1 MIERTKSNLLTGEII
16 GAAIDVHKELDPGLL
31 ESVYEECLCIE
42 LENRKI
48 NFERQKGIDLQ
59 YKDVDIENKFI
70 LDLIVENEIIVELK
84 SVKRLDPIH
93 EAQLLSYLK
102 LADKKYGLLINFNV
116 QMLKQ
121 GIKRLAN

>member
-1 MIERTKSNLLTGEII
+1 MIERNENNLLTGEII
-16 GAAIDVHKELDPGLL
+16 GAAIDVHRELGPGLL

-42 LENRKI
+42 LEKRKI
-48 NFERQKGIDLQ
+48 SFERQKGIDLQ
-59 YKDVDIENKFI
+59 YRDVDIEGKFV
-70 LDLIVENEIIVELK
+70 LDLIVENEVIVELK

>member
-16 GAAIDVHKELDPGLL
+16 GAAIDVHKELGPGLL